1 MPPSGCSEKFALYS
15 HTNAKNE
22 GIPEDALAIQ
32 VLVLLLFTRIGTA
45 GFEPATKKRGPEPA
59 FLSVSR
65 DGGI

>member
-45 GFEPATKKRGPEPA
+45 GFEPATP
-59 FLSVSR
+59 
-65 DGGI
+65 